1 MFFPAGPDL
10 NIPLT
15 EQELADLQEMLLQLS
30 ERFDEARGEEMDCI
44 LDMSELDGFLTT
56 VVIGPTVVMPS
67 RWLPAIWGGE
77 MPPFAS
83 EDEAQRVTLCI
94 MRHMNSIVMEFQ
106 VAPREFM
113 PLFNY
118 REVDDQEYAI
128 VDEWCYGF
136 LRGVALM
143 ADAWSMVEAREP
155 ELLATIA
162 LFGSEAGWNAQEG
175 MDAAMQG
182 DLRNAIPAIVVRLWE
197 RCRQAEAAPAP
208 LHRGVHRVGRNDP
221 CPCGSGRKYKQC
233 CLQ

>member
-1 MFFPAGPDL
+1 MFYPTGPDL
-10 NIPLT
+10 NTPLT
-15 EQELADLQEMLLQLS
+15 EQELDDLQEMLLQLS
-30 ERFDEARGEEMDCI
+30 ERFDEERGEEVDCI
-44 LDMSELDGFLTT
+44 VDLSELDGFLTT

-83 EDEAQRVTLCI
+83 EEEAHRVTLWI
-94 MRHMNSIVMEFQ
+94 TRYLNSIAFEFQ

-118 REVDDQEYAI
+118 REVDGQEYAI
-128 VDEWCYGF
+128 VEEWCYGF

-143 ADAWSMVEAREP
+143 AEAWRVVEAREP
-155 ELLATIA
+155 ELLGAIA
-162 LFGSEAGWNAQEG
+162 LFGSEAGWSAQDG
-175 MDAAMQG
+175 MGEALQG
-182 DLRNAIPAIVVRLWE
+182 DLRNAIPAVVVQLWE
-197 RCRQAEAAPAP
+197 LCRQVEAAPAP
-208 LHRGVHRVGRNDP
+208 MRRRASRAGRNDP